1 MAATIDPGAHDETT
15 VEQFVP
21 LFDGVVEMRRRDDET
36 WGFRVQ
42 RPERNEWR
50 EIEVV

>member
-21 LFDGVVEMRRRDDET
+21 LFDGVVETRRRDDDTRE
-36 WGFRVQ
+36 FRVQ
-42 RPERNEWR
+42 RPERTEWR
-50 EIEVV
+50 AIETL